1 MRFLNKHLHKQPQI
15 LNAPGDRT
23 WCFSYSVQRVFAARE
38 FPVPELE
45 LGQMY
50 KISRNIARNS
60 AFGFG
65 MENTSNIRADQGA
78 MILFSL

>member
-1 MRFLNKHLHKQPQI
+1 
-15 LNAPGDRT
+15 
-23 WCFSYSVQRVFAARE
+23 
-38 FPVPELE
+38 
-45 LGQMY
+45 MY

-78 MILFSL
+78 MILFSIEKLYGLGVLQMDGIPMVLKVPVIYAPIRIRTSFSSP